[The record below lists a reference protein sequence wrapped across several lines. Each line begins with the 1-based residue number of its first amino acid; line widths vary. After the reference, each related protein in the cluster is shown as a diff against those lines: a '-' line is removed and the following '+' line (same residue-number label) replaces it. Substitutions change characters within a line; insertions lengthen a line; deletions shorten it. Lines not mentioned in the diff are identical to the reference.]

1 MNMFTIPLL
10 LVSLLSSMNVMSADG
25 GIPANYSLHNK
36 SMVFFV
42 KPVDAVTS
50 ADFISMY
57 DAKWY
62 YEESLRHDEHGDK
75 QVSTCADLVV
85 SLNDGYRSPT
95 NDEYDYISAVNH
107 LCVTWREISKLGIS
121 DKTYLDGLQL
131 NKSLASVLPP
141 QLAMTISKH
150 DKSRLMTMP
159 SWDAM
164 SAMMNVIPLNHDQ
177 ALFETK
183 TGTQKLTVMAK
194 GDYNKD
200 GVEDVLV
207 YLEDNVKGGSYSAVR
222 AFVLTRLEGSDA
234 FSILHQW

>member
-10 LVSLLSSMNVMSADG
+10 LLSLLPSMNAVSAEVE
-25 GIPANYSLHNK
+25 IPTYYSQHNQ
-36 SMVFFV
+36 STVFFV
-42 KPVDAVTS
+42 KPVDAVSS

-57 DAKWY
+57 DTKWY
-62 YEESLRHDEHGDK
+62 YEESLKHDESGDK
-75 QVSTCADLVV
+75 QVSTCADLVG
-85 SLNDGYRSPT
+85 SLNAGYRSQT

-107 LCVTWREISKLGIS
+107 LCVTWREIAKLGVS
-121 DKTYLDGLQL
+121 DKTYLDSLQL

-141 QLAMTISKH
+141 QIAMTISKH

-164 SAMMNVIPLNHDQ
+164 SAMMNVTPLNHDQ
-177 ALFETK
+177 AIFETK
-183 TGTQKLTVMAK
+183 TSTQKLTVMAK

-207 YLEDNVKGGSYSAVR
+207 YLEDNVKGGTYSAVR
-222 AFVLTRLEGSDA
+222 AFVLTRLEGGDT
-234 FSILHQW
+234 FTLLHQW